1 MRSDREILD
10 FIVAS
15 LKAPDVARAREAAR
29 LQAESEHKK
38 VFYAAAHA
46 VYTHVIGPGM
56 ARMAALVAQARL
68 RASFADTGDF
78 YLPTQ
83 TDPTMVAKFAM
94 PMGGKKTALPLCVSF
109 KASFPTGLLVYYSD
123 PDKGQAEAV
132 GEVEE
137 VPLEAATAELIEDRL
152 LMVVANHLHEL

>member
-1 MRSDREILD
+1 MRGDREILD

-15 LKAPDVARAREAAR
+15 LRARDEARAREAVR
-29 LQAESEHKK
+29 LQAETEHKK
-38 VFYAAAHA
+38 VFHAAAHA

-68 RASFADTGDF
+68 RASTADTGDF
-78 YLPTQ
+78 YLATQ
-83 TDPTMVAKFAM
+83 ADPTMVAKFAM

-109 KASFPTGLLVYYSD
+109 KASFPQGLLVYYSD
-123 PDKGQAEAV
+123 PDKGQADAH

-137 VPLEAATAELIEDRL
+137 VPLEAVTAELIEDRL
-152 LMVVANHLHEL
+152 LVVLANHLQEL